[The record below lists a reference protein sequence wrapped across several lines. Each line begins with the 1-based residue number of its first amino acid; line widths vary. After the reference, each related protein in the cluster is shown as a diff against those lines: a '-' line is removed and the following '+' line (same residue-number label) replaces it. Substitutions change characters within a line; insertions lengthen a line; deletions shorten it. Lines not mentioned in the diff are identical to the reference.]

1 MLGEN
6 DFMHV
11 ANQINFNYKNNTLT
25 NKSNII
31 NLSDYSNNQGI
42 YTNGVNFKGKTKNIL
57 LKLLRFNID
66 KEHVT
71 KGHIQTIY
79 HDSNLN
85 DMLRNPQTAL
95 FDVLAMNNA
104 PSIGNNF
111 TLRRILNKDVVL
123 ESPEKMKTRL
133 NSEFKLLKPT
143 NNAMKMYRGVSQ
155 LSDEIYSQF
164 KSFKK
169 GDTVIPD
176 KGFAYLTKDQNIALE
191 YAKCSGTQNS
201 VVLNIKIPR
210 HSKISK
216 LKAIVPPSKKEF
228 LPRFK
233 DEAVVP
239 AESQYEVIKDSYI
252 DKDGVLQVFLKYLNK
267 W

>member
-1 MLGEN
+1 
-6 DFMHV
+6 MHV
-11 ANQINFNYKNNTLT
+11 ANQVNFNYTNNTLT

-31 NLSDYSNNQGI
+31 NLSNYSNNQGI

-66 KEHVT
+66 KECVT
-71 KGHIQTIY
+71 KGHIQNIY
-79 HDSNLN
+79 YDSNLN
-85 DMLRNPQTAL
+85 DMLRDPQAAL
-95 FDVLAMNNA
+95 LDVLAMNNA
-104 PSIGNNF
+104 PSIYNNF
-111 TLRRILNKDVVL
+111 IQRRILNKDVVL

-133 NSEFKLLKPT
+133 NSEFNLLKPT
-143 NNAMKMYRGVSQ
+143 NKAMKMYRGVSQ
-155 LSDEIYSQF
+155 LSDKIYSQF

-169 GDTVIPD
+169 GDVVIPD

-191 YAKCSGTQNS
+191 YAKLFGNQNS
-201 VVLNIKIPR
+201 VVLNIEIPK
-210 HSKISK
+210 HSKISE
-216 LKAIVPPSKKEF
+216 LKAIVPSSKQNF
-228 LPRFK
+228 LPLFK

-252 DKDGVLQVFLKYLNK
+252 DKDGILQVFLKYVNK